1 MTAPTLRPT
10 RPVQGLKKRP
20 ETEGEDSDSDE
31 ETSYDDNQ
39 CIGVSRGGRST
50 KIHAAVDALG
60 NPVRIILSCGNTND
74 ITMAQM
80 LLDGIGAGTTVL
92 ADKAYCAEWLRKYI
106 EAQNADWC
114 IPPKSSM
121 KEPWDCD
128 YFRYKER
135 HVVENFF
142 LKIKEFRR
150 VAMRFD
156 KLTKRF
162 YGFVVLAAV
171 HVLLA

>member
-1 MTAPTLRPT
+1 M
-10 RPVQGLKKRP
+10 QGLKKRP
-20 ETEGEDSDSDE
+20 ETEGEASDSDE
-31 ETSYDDNQ
+31 KTSYDDNQ

-50 KIHAAVDALG
+50 KIHAAVDALD

-74 ITMAQM
+74 ITMAQT
-80 LLDGIGAGTTVL
+80 LPDGIGAGTTVL
-92 ADKAYCAEWLRKYI
+92 ADKAYCAEWLSKYI

-121 KEPWDCD
+121 KEPWACD

-142 LKIKEFRR
+142 LKIKEFHR
-150 VAMRFD
+150 VAMRLD
-156 KLTKRF
+156 KLAKRF

>member
-1 MTAPTLRPT
+1 M
-10 RPVQGLKKRP
+10 QGLKKRP
-20 ETEGEDSDSDE
+20 ETEGEASDSDE
-31 ETSYDDNQ
+31 ETSYDDNH

-50 KIHAAVDALG
+50 KIHAAIDAL
-60 NPVRIILSCGNTND
+60 GNTND

-92 ADKAYCAEWLRKYI
+92 ADKAYCAEWLKKYI

-121 KEPWDCD
+121 KEPWACD

>member
-1 MTAPTLRPT
+1 M
-10 RPVQGLKKRP
+10 QGLKKRP
-20 ETEGEDSDSDE
+20 ETEGEASDSDE

-60 NPVRIILSCGNTND
+60 NPVRIMLSCGNTND

-156 KLTKRF
+156 KLAKRF